1 MITNRSVRRAAAWG
15 LAPVAVVGLA
25 VGCSSSSN
33 DSTSTTTAAAKT
45 STTSA
50 AKTTVTT
57 GSAGST
63 PVISGVAAPVV
74 LSPTETTTS
83 VKVGTV
89 VTFNM
94 GDPKDGSY
102 VAVSDNPTVF
112 VVDSV
117 GATKDGVTTNAG
129 GKAVGVGTAKV
140 SVSFRGATNGVGTPT
155 TFTITVTA

>member
-1 MITNRSVRRAAAWG
+1 MITNRSVRRAVAWSVG
-15 LAPVAVVGLA
+15 PVAVVGLA

-33 DSTSTTTAAAKT
+33 DSTSTTTT
-45 STTSA
+45 SV

-74 LSPTETTTS
+74 LSPTETTTT

-102 VAVSDNPTVF
+102 VAVSDKPTVF
-112 VVDSV
+112 AVDSV

-129 GKAVGVGTAKV
+129 GKAVGAGTAKV

-155 TFTITVTA
+155 TFTITVTG